1 MSSASV
7 RLRERHS
14 VRPAKTPI
22 TIPAGTNF
30 VPSHGKLPSN
40 RKQPTARGR
49 VISSWSRSA
58 SSPAPASAVAAASS
72 GYTALPYATNGG
84 DSVTASVAPIAH
96 GSGTTRSASRY
107 ASTPPSA
114 AIAARK
120 SSTAFAPPSA
130 NAGAI
135 NAGNPAPC
143 GSLARPSVSFPCRS
157 RYWG

>member
-1 MSSASV
+1 M

-14 VRPAKTPI
+14 VRAAKTPI

-30 VPSHGKLPSN
+30 VPSHGSVPSS
-40 RKQPTARGR
+40 RKQPNASGR
-49 VISSWSRSA
+49 VIRSWSRNA
-58 SSPAPASAVAAASS
+58 SSAAPASAVAALSS
-72 GYTALPYATNGG
+72 GYTAVPYAMNGG
-84 DSVTASVAPIAH
+84 ESVTASVAPIAH

-135 NAGNPAPC
+135 SAGNPAPC
-143 GSLARPSVSFPCRS
+143 GSCARPSVSFPCRS
-157 RYWG
+157 RYCG